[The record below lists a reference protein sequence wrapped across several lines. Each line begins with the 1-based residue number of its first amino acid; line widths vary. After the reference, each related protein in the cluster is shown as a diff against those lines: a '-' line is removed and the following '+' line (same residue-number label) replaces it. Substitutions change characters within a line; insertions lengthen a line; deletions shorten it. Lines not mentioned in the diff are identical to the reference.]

1 MSNAHIMRNSFV
13 FPRMALPDF
22 WQTVCATAVTMRV
35 NQMNIRA
42 AFEVAA
48 ETALETEAEVTEEA
62 AAWAGGE
69 VTTVS
74 AVLPSDLSEVVGE

>member
-1 MSNAHIMRNSFV
+1 
-13 FPRMALPDF
+13 MALPDF

-35 NQMNIRA
+35 NQMNIQA
-42 AFEVAA
+42 AFEVAV
-48 ETALETEAEVTEEA
+48 ETALETEAEVTEGA
-62 AAWAGGE
+62 VAWAGGE

>member
-1 MSNAHIMRNSFV
+1 
-13 FPRMALPDF
+13 MALPDF

-42 AFEVAA
+42 AFEVAV

-62 AAWAGGE
+62 AVAWAAGGE